1 MGEFG
6 VLRQKAETRED
17 AVRTLVNWQRDSC
30 RSGFGGWLLW
40 TWDAAS
46 EQPEWWNA
54 LDAHGAIADALSP
67 ALRPDPCSIGG
78 PGAGVSR
85 GDHPAPS

>member
-1 MGEFG
+1 MSSRRAGGLRPRRG
-6 VLRQKAETRED
+6 VWLH
-17 AVRTLVNWQRDSC
+17 VRTLVSWQTDSC
-30 RSGFGGWLLW
+30 RSGFDGWLLW

-54 LDAHGAIADALSP
+54 LDAGGAIADALSP

-78 PGAGVSR
+78 LDLG
-85 GDHPAPS
+85 

>member
-1 MGEFG
+1 MS
-6 VLRQKAETRED
+6 
-17 AVRTLVNWQRDSC
+17 WQTDSC
-30 RSGFGGWLLW
+30 RSGFDGWLLW

-54 LDAHGAIADALSP
+54 LDAGGAIADALSP

-78 PGAGVSR
+78 LDLG
-85 GDHPAPS
+85 